1 MSITFTSG
9 DKLQSNSIAGTLN
22 HISNK
27 NRITDVN
34 SIKNRTSLEYP
45 AKIIYKKII
54 TPKNNSVINKDFER
68 LILICCNVKYGFL
81 MKYRQNKNA
90 KNPAN
95 TTIITF
101 SYKTSKYLFH
111 FYIQLYVKLAYTT
124 NEYFVMLRQKKYHL
138 SRDDLCVV

>member
-1 MSITFTSG
+1 MSG
-9 DKLQSNSIAGTLN
+9 DKLQSDSIAGTLN

-27 NRITDVN
+27 NRITDVISN
-34 SIKNRTSLEYP
+34 KNRTSLEYP

-54 TPKNNSVINKDFER
+54 TPIESSVINKDFER

-81 MKYRQNKNA
+81 MKYIQNKNT

-101 SYKTSKYLFH
+101 SYIR
-111 FYIQLYVKLAYTT
+111 IQNYSVLCKDSTYHSLKSFLAAVSESGGDTEALT
-124 NEYFVMLRQKKYHL
+124 ILNAASIL
-138 SRDDLCVV
+138 S